1 MSWKHSGC
9 KQKDEHEDNALQEV
23 ANTFSNI
30 SIADIASSIIAL
42 CALIFAIWQG
52 LKQRKHDRLSVK
64 PHIDIFEERNHL
76 DENVSF
82 ALELQNNGLGPAIIK
97 SHKVYKRED
106 EDDEYVEVEDFEN
119 DLKKVFEIENI
130 DTTEW
135 HKDVGLSA
143 NTKHKY
149 LAFNIKSNDAEARE
163 QVRTAMYLRY
173 KIEIEYESM
182 YGESFHF
189 STTPYTEG
197 RTFLTDRSLDK
208 NN

>member
-1 MSWKHSGC
+1 M
-9 KQKDEHEDNALQEV
+9 QEV
-23 ANTFSNI
+23 ANTFSDI

-64 PHIDIFEERNHL
+64 PHIDIFEERHHL
-76 DENVSF
+76 NNNVSF
-82 ALELQNNGLGPAIIK
+82 FLELQNNGLGPAIIK

-106 EDDEYVEVEDFEN
+106 EDDEFVEVEDFEN
-119 DLKKVFEIENI
+119 ELKKVFEIESI

-163 QVRTAMYLRY
+163 QVRTTMYLRY

-197 RTFLTDRSLDK
+197 RTFLTDRPLDK